1 MLQIYQK
8 KYSTFKRLFPQES
21 SDISET
27 ILGTREILKGAKGC
41 EYEIL
46 PLPSVIKLQE
56 RRAEIV
62 TLLWTG
68 KLNNEDPKYFGF
80 EMKEDNW
87 KPKLQKND
95 DHWYSHPKSWI
106 KGCGCRSK
114 CSEKKVC
121 NCQKDELRG
130 NTCSPFT
137 CKSCKCFKR
146 VQESQEE
153 NLTLSNQYQDFI
165 DQMSDEEDLDLSNQY
180 ESDEDESELD
190 DSWESSENE
199 GYARFAELDDSFTE

>member
-1 MLQIYQK
+1 MDDQGSYH
-8 KYSTFKRLFPQES
+8 
-21 SDISET
+21 
-27 ILGTREILKGAKGC
+27 
-41 EYEIL
+41 
-46 PLPSVIKLQE
+46 
-56 RRAEIV
+56 RAFWV
-62 TLLWTG
+62 
-68 KLNNEDPKYFGF
+68 Y
-80 EMKEDNW
+80 
-87 KPKLQKND
+87 
-95 DHWYSHPKSWI
+95 
-106 KGCGCRSK
+106 
-114 CSEKKVC
+114 VC

-137 CKSCKCFKR
+137 CKSCKCFER